1 MILHPG
7 IIALLLVSFLMTG
20 MILYSSFF
28 GIRIIRRWDL
38 RSGSEDQ
45 LSLERRTYLIST
57 ILAYAFIFQIG
68 SLFLYI
74 YTADSLHS
82 LFVGA
87 MCAAGVLNVD
97 PYGYPTFILKIL
109 NFILAGLWLIINYAD
124 NQAYDYPLIRK
135 KYVLLI
141 IIAPLIMT
149 ESILQMLYF
158 LQMRADVITSCCGSL
173 FSPSKGSI
181 SADIVAIIP
190 LKTAMTESLAQA
202 LKTTGTT
209 SDIILSCCQGLL
221 TRETLALIMT
231 IVSVLPVQMAMA
243 GFYLSLAMTF
253 FSGIFYLIRGK
264 MGLLFSF
271 ASGFFFLISC
281 FSFLSF
287 ISLYF
292 YELPTHR
299 CPFCVL
305 QKEYGYVGYLLY
317 ASLLTGAVSGLG
329 VGVLRPFTG
338 IASLSGCLPLIQ
350 KRLTLLCLV
359 SYLLFAGISI
369 YRMGSTEF
377 TLGVL

>member
-7 IIALLLVSFLMTG
+7 IIALVLVSLLIAG

-28 GIRIIRRWDL
+28 GLRILRRWDL
-38 RSGSEDQ
+38 CSGSEEQ
-45 LSLERRTYLIST
+45 LALERRTYLIST
-57 ILAYAFIFQIG
+57 ILAYALLFQIS

-87 MCAAGVLNVD
+87 MCAAGALNVD
-97 PYGYPTFILKIL
+97 PYGYPTFLLKIL

-124 NQAYDYPLIRK
+124 NNAYDYPLIRK
-135 KYVLLI
+135 KYILLL
-141 IIAPLIMT
+141 IIAPLIVT
-149 ESILQMLYF
+149 ESIVQMLYF
-158 LQMRADVITSCCGSL
+158 MQMKADVITSCCGSL
-173 FSPSKGSI
+173 FSPLKGSV

-190 LKTAMTESLAQA
+190 LKTAMTESLAQT
-202 LKTTGTT
+202 LKTTGSTT
-209 SDIILSCCQGLL
+209 ALIISCCEGLF
-221 TRETLALIMT
+221 TRETLTLIIT
-231 IVSVLPVQMAMA
+231 IVTVLPVQMAMA
-243 GFYLSLAMTF
+243 GFYLTMAMTF
-253 FSGIFYLIRGK
+253 FSGIVYLTKGK
-264 MGLLFSF
+264 LGLLFSF
-271 ASGFFFLISC
+271 TSGLFFLMSC
-281 FSFLSF
+281 VSFLSF

-299 CPFCVL
+299 CPFCIL

-329 VGVLRPFTG
+329 VGVLRPLARIT
-338 IASLSGCLPLIQ
+338 SLSGSLPLIQ

-359 SYLLFAGISI
+359 SYFLFAGISI
-369 YRMGSTEF
+369 YRMVNTEF